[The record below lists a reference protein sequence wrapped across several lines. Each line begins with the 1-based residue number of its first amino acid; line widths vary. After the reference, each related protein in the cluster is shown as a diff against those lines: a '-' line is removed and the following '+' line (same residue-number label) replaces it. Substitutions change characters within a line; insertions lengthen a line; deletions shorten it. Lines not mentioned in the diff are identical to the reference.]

1 MVQDLDFLTT
11 VLGLKSPWR
20 IVCSELDLAKGV
32 IEAEAAYEGPVIC
45 PTCNQPAGRYD
56 HRERRWRHL
65 DLFQYEFYLTARIPR
80 VNCSEHGVVQ
90 LPVPWA
96 NGLSGFTSLFERM
109 AIELLLQ
116 MSITAVAKQLRVS
129 WDEID
134 GIMERAVK
142 RGLQRRQSRVVRYIG
157 IDEKATKKGHNYFT
171 VVSDLEAGVVLWIG
185 RGRKKETLN
194 AFWAGLSVE
203 QLAGIEGIAMD
214 MWLPYFEST
223 IAHVPGAASKIV
235 FDKFHIT
242 SYLTKAVDQT
252 RRWIMRDPSI
262 DRDALKGTK
271 YWWLRNPR
279 GMDRSKRREFAELR
293 SRYTKLARAWAIKES
308 FAEFWQYRRESSAR
322 SFFAGWFGWATRSQI
337 PAVIDVAYTIKRHF
351 ANIITYLKIPI
362 TNAAAEGINSKIQ
375 MIKYRARG
383 YRNEGRFERA
393 ILFHCG
399 ALDLYPTHSNS

>member
-1 MVQDLDFLTT
+1 VRDTDFL
-11 VLGLKSPWR
+11 
-20 IVCSELDLAKGV
+20 SELLRV
-32 IEAEAAYEGPVIC
+32 ELPWVVTEATLDRERGRVDVRLEWRGPGLC
-45 PTCNQPAGRYD
+45 PTCSRECPKHD
-56 HRERRWRHL
+56 HRERTWREL
-65 DLFQYEFYLTARIPR
+65 DLCADQLFLHALVPR
-80 VNCSEHGVVQ
+80 VDCPEHGVTTVS
-90 LPVPWA
+90 VPWA
-96 NGLSGFTSLFERM
+96 SGRSEFTARFERLVI
-109 AIELLLQ
+109 ALLME
-116 MSITAVAKQLRVS
+116 MSIAGVSRRLNVS
-129 WDEID
+129 WDQID

-142 RGLQRRQSRVVRYIG
+142 RGLERRQSRIVRHIG
-157 IDEKATKKGHNYFT
+157 IDEKATKKGQKYFT
-171 VVSDLEAGVVLWIG
+171 IVSDLDAGVVLWIG

-194 AFWAGLSVE
+194 AFWAGLSAE
-203 QLAGIEGIAMD
+203 QLSGIEGIAMD

-223 IAHVPGAASKIV
+223 VAHVPDAASKIV

-252 RRWIMRDPSI
+252 RRWMMRDPST
-262 DRDALKGTK
+262 DRDGLKGTK
-271 YWWLRNPR
+271 YWWLRNPS
-279 GMDRSKRREFAELR
+279 GMDRSRRREFADLR
-293 SRYTKLARAWAIKES
+293 ARYTKLARAWAIKES
-308 FAEFWQYRRESSAR
+308 FAEFWGYRRESSAR

-337 PAVIDVAYTIKRHF
+337 PAVVQVARTIKRHF

>member
-1 MVQDLDFLTT
+1 VRDTDFL
-11 VLGLKSPWR
+11 
-20 IVCSELDLAKGV
+20 SELLRV
-32 IEAEAAYEGPVIC
+32 ERPWVLTEAALDRERGRVDARLEWHGPGLC
-45 PTCNQPAGRYD
+45 PTCSRECPKHD
-56 HRERRWRHL
+56 HRERTWREL
-65 DLFQYEFYLTARIPR
+65 DLCADQLFLHALVPR
-80 VNCSEHGVVQ
+80 VDCPEHGVVT
-90 LPVPWA
+90 VSIPWA
-96 NGLSGFTSLFERM
+96 SGRSEFTVRFERLVI
-109 AIELLLQ
+109 ALLAE
-116 MSITAVAKQLRVS
+116 MSIAAVSRRLNVS
-129 WDEID
+129 WDQID

-142 RGLQRRQSRVVRYIG
+142 RGLQRRENRVVRYLG
-157 IDEKATKKGHNYFT
+157 IDEKATKKGHKYFT
-171 VVSDLEAGVVLWIG
+171 IVSDLEAGVVLWIG
-185 RGRKKETLN
+185 HGRKKEALN
-194 AFWAGLSVE
+194 AFWAGLSSE

-223 IAHVPGAASKIV
+223 IAHVPDAASKIV

-252 RRWIMRDPSI
+252 RRLIMRDPSI
-262 DRDALKGTK
+262 DREGLKGTK

-279 GMDRSKRREFAELR
+279 KMDRSKRREFAELR

-308 FAEFWQYRRESSAR
+308 FTEFWQYRRESSAR

-337 PAVIDVAYTIKRHF
+337 PAVTDVAYTIKRHF

-393 ILFHCG
+393 IQFHCG
-399 ALDLYPTHSNS
+399 GLDLYPTHSNS